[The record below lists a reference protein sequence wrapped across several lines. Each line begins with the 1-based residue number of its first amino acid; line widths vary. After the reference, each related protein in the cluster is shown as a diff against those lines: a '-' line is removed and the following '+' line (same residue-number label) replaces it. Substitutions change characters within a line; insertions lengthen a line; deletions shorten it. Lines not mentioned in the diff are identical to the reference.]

1 MPRRGLLMAAEIR
14 RVESDDVQKL
24 SGLLARAFH
33 DDPWM
38 SWMFQEPKFRPILA
52 EAWMKVEVQCA
63 RNMNSSWLSLENDT
77 VVAGS
82 IWAPPG
88 KDLHEGN
95 VFRQLWYLV
104 LGANPGRADKLLQG
118 LSKIGEMHP
127 KEPHYYLNTVGVE
140 PERVGQ
146 GHGGDIIRH
155 TLDHVD
161 QQKKPCYLESSS
173 ERNIP
178 LYERLGFKII
188 HEIEIPDGP
197 TMWSM
202 WRPIS

>member
-1 MPRRGLLMAAEIR
+1 
-14 RVESDDVQKL
+14 VQEL
-24 SGLLARAFH
+24 SGLLARAFEE
-33 DDPWM
+33 DPWM
-38 SWMFQEPKFRPILA
+38 SWMFQEPKFRATLA
-52 EAWMKVEVQCA
+52 AAWMKVEIQCA
-63 RNMNSSWLSLENDT
+63 RNMGSSWLSLENGE

-95 VFRQLWYLV
+95 TFRQLWYLV
-104 LGANPGRADKLLQG
+104 LGANPGRADELLKG

-127 KEPHYYLNTVGVE
+127 KQPHYYLNTVGVE
-140 PERVGQ
+140 PELVGR

-155 TLDHVD
+155 TLDHAD

-188 HEIEIPDGP
+188 HGIEMPDGP
-197 TMWSM
+197 TMWGM
-202 WRPIS
+202 WRSIS

>member
-1 MPRRGLLMAAEIR
+1 MRGLPVAVEIR
-14 RVESDDVQKL
+14 LVESGDVQEL
-24 SGLLARAFH
+24 SGLLARAFEE
-33 DDPWM
+33 DPWM
-38 SWMFQEPKFRPILA
+38 SWMFQEPKFRVTLA
-52 EAWMKVEVQCA
+52 AAWMKVEIQCA
-63 RNMNSSWLSLENDT
+63 KNMGSSWLSLENGE

-95 VFRQLWYLV
+95 TFRQLWYLV
-104 LGANPGRADKLLQG
+104 LGANPGRADELLKG

-127 KEPHYYLNTVGVE
+127 KQPHYYLNTVGVE
-140 PERVGQ
+140 PELVGR

-155 TLDHVD
+155 TLDHAD
-161 QQKKPCYLESSS
+161 QQKTPCYLESSS

-188 HEIEIPDGP
+188 HGIEMPDGP
-197 TMWSM
+197 TMWGM
-202 WRPIS
+202 WRSIS

>member
-1 MPRRGLLMAAEIR
+1 MATEIR
-14 RVESDDVQKL
+14 LVESGDVPEL
-24 SGLLARAFH
+24 SGLLARAFEE
-33 DDPWM
+33 DPWM
-38 SWMFQEPKFRPILA
+38 SWMFQEQEFRVTLA
-52 EAWMKVEVQCA
+52 EAWMKVEMQCA
-63 RNMNSSWLSLENDT
+63 KNMNSSWLSLENGE

-95 VFRQLWYLV
+95 SFRQLWYLV
-104 LGANPGRADKLLQG
+104 LGANPGRADELRRG
-118 LSKIGEMHP
+118 LSNIGEMHP

-140 PERVGQ
+140 PGLVGR
-146 GHGGDIIRH
+146 GHGGGIIRH
-155 TLDHVD
+155 TLDHAD

-188 HEIEIPDGP
+188 HGIEMPDGP
-197 TMWSM
+197 TMWGM
-202 WRPIS
+202 WRPTS